1 MLRFDSLRL
10 PLFLALS
17 SLAACGGGGDDAPA
31 PAALRSQLSADLGNV
46 LRESSTA
53 FADGTADL
61 PLASTLSIVD
71 SVLGTKVSETL
82 PFASTTRTLARLTG
96 SRAAEGTTL
105 DADASVDFLNN
116 TLFTDAN
123 HVGDGIYKIPAS
135 LVCSDI
141 DANGQAGAVDPDC
154 AAAFDKLQL
163 RVRTAVDGDTLTLA
177 LQLDANHDEPLR
189 LELDHTS
196 LALAVDL
203 DEAGDAIDA
212 LSSTLGAAKPNIS
225 LAGEIVGKL
234 EVLGAAHAK
243 ASLSFSRALAIKVA
257 DAGASFDDPEAFAI
271 ASEASQVL
279 AVAIDGVAKAG
290 SFMVDFGATTI
301 ASPDDLGRRQVIDM
315 AGASATAE
323 FSSDQPL
330 HITGISLGGRA
341 ATVKIDGALAKSIDL
356 NNGGKLDA
364 TISGDDTAVTIA
376 VSPKLDLQSTVD
388 HGVLGDAARLYDVTR
403 VQLEGQLQGR
413 ADTDALAVTG
423 AFSITTNPSTY
434 GFSATTGQ
442 CVSGSETYDN
452 GEYYTQWTVGACPTA
467 AR

>member
-1 MLRFDSLRL
+1 MLRFDSVRW
-10 PLFLALS
+10 PMFLALS
-17 SLAACGGGGDDAPA
+17 SLAACGGGDDAPA
-31 PAALRSQLSADLGNV
+31 PAALRTQLSADLGNV
-46 LRESSTA
+46 LRESSAA

-61 PLASTLSIVD
+61 PSLDIVD
-71 SVLGTKVSETL
+71 RVLGTKVSESI
-82 PFASTTRTLARLTG
+82 PFASASRTITRLTG
-96 SRAAEGTTL
+96 TRAADGDGTKI

-123 HVGDGIYKIPAS
+123 HVGNGIYKLPAS
-135 LVCSDI
+135 LVCSGVDE
-141 DANGQAGAVDPDC
+141 NGQSTAVDPDC
-154 AAAFDKLQL
+154 AAAFDKLQI
-163 RVRTAVDGDTLTLA
+163 RIRTALDGDTLTFA

-189 LELDHTS
+189 LELTHTS

-212 LSSTLGAAKPNIS
+212 LSSQLGSSKPNVS

-234 EVLGAAHAK
+234 EVLGTAHAK
-243 ASLSFSRALAIKVA
+243 ASLSFSRALAIKFA
-257 DAGASFDDPEAFAI
+257 DAGASFDDPEAFSI
-271 ASEASQVL
+271 ASAASQVF
-279 AVAIDGVAKAG
+279 AVAVDGVAKTG

-301 ASPDDLGRRQVIDM
+301 ASPDDFGHRQVIDM

-323 FSSDQPL
+323 LANGAL

-341 ATVKIDGALAKSIDL
+341 ATVKIDGALAQSLDL
-356 NNGGKLDA
+356 NSGGKLDA

-376 VSPKLDLQSTVD
+376 VSPKLDLQRTVN
-388 HGVLGDAARLYDVTR
+388 HSVLGDEAPRYDVTR
-403 VQLEGQLQGR
+403 VQLDGQLQGR
-413 ADTDALAVTG
+413 ADSDALAVTG
-423 AFSITTNPSTY
+423 TFSIATNPSTY

-452 GEYYTQWTVGACPTA
+452 GQFYTQWTVAACPTT